1 MLWAQHL
8 EKTMKLGL
16 LWGGLTSV
24 CLMMSGVHAEERTLY
39 LGAYGGSTEKL
50 MMEVILPP
58 WQKANNAK
66 VVYVPGNS
74 TSTLAKL
81 QAQKGNQELD
91 LVFLDDGPMY
101 QAISLG
107 YCAPIEDAAIFN
119 DVYDIAKLNSDK
131 AIGVGF
137 VSTGLAYDKE
147 TFSKNGWAPPTSWKD
162 LADPKYKGKVVV
174 PPISNT
180 YGLHA
185 LIMMAR
191 LNGGGEN
198 NIDPGFKAFIEDI
211 GPNVLTYEPSSGKMS
226 ELFQNREAVLSVWG
240 DGRLKSLNDTGFPG
254 GFVRPEEGGVALMVA
269 SCPVVGSDV
278 PDLAQSLLQY
288 LLTPENQLHIAK
300 VKGWGPTNKKT
311 EVPTEMSA
319 GMGYGPEDVAKLNA
333 VDWNIINPLRAAWTK
348 RWTREVER

>member
-1 MLWAQHL
+1 
-8 EKTMKLGL
+8 MKKGSLM
-16 LWGGLTSV
+16 GGLV
-24 CLMMSGVHAEERTLY
+24 VAVLLASGAQAAERILY

-50 MMEVILPP
+50 MMDVILPP
-58 WQKANNAK
+58 WEKANNAK

-101 QAISLG
+101 QAIALG
-107 YCAPIEDAAIFN
+107 FCAPIKDAAIFR
-119 DVYDIAKLNSDK
+119 DVYDIAKLNTDK
-131 AIGVGF
+131 AVGVGF

-147 TFSKNGWAPPTSWKD
+147 TFEKNGWAAPTSWND
-162 LADPKYKGKVVV
+162 LTDPKYKGKVVV

-180 YGLHA
+180 YGLHG

-191 LNGGGEN
+191 LRGGDEN
-198 NIDPGFKAFIEDI
+198 NIDPGFKAFVEEV

-226 ELFQNREAVLSVWG
+226 ELFQNREAVISVWG
-240 DGRLKSLNDTGFPG
+240 DGRLKSLASTGFPG
-254 GFVRPEEGGVALMVA
+254 GFVRPKEGGVALMVA

-288 LLTPENQLHIAK
+288 LLTSENQLHIAK

-311 EVPTEMSA
+311 KLTPEEA
-319 GMGYGPEDVAKLNA
+319 NGMVYGPDDVAKLNS
-333 VDWNIINPLRAAWTK
+333 VDWDVINPARAAWTK
-348 RWTREVER
+348 RWAREVER